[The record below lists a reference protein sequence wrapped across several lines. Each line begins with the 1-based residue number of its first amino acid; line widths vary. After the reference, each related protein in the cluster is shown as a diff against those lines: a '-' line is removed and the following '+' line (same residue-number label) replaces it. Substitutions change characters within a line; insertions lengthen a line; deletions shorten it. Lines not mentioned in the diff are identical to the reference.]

1 MSDQMRFRQKLKEA
15 ICAAEAAY
23 RSAKGE
29 EAQLYDDC
37 VDNLLD
43 IQFRLEEFNEEVA
56 DADPPA

>member
-1 MSDQMRFRQKLKEA
+1 MSDQMCFRQKLKEA

-29 EAQLYDDC
+29 EARLYDDC

-43 IQFRLEEFNEEVA
+43 MQFQLDNFDAEVA
-56 DADPPA
+56 DADPAA